1 LPSEVAASLNRIEG
15 RANWGLAI
23 GTAVHACRS
32 LWSGAHASSK
42 APRADKLA
50 HVMETRARR
59 RRFPGLL
66 AAAVALVMGAAVSAA
81 PAVARPGSA
90 GLGVSF
96 AGCITASA
104 SVAAKGSCDL
114 APPPSNLDQA
124 MNFPSAM
131 ALAPDA
137 SSLYATGSFTSSVVH
152 YQRKAASG
160 ALSFSDCLTGN
171 FGGPCSQIATVHTT
185 TDSGLDLVDA
195 VAVSHD
201 GRFVYTTSGA
211 NGGDSTV
218 MSFARDPVTGSLS
231 FRSCVTGST
240 EMNNANPG
248 VCTMLPGAPS
258 NPTMPSPALERPTGI
273 AISPNDHFVYISL
286 EFGIATFQRDPT
298 SGALS
303 FEGCL
308 TSLAA
313 TSPPC
318 VHARTNVV
326 DDPRTP
332 LIAPDGRSLYLA
344 DQHGGN
350 VATFNLD
357 PANGGISFHSCIT
370 ENSRLQPSCT
380 LARTA
385 RRHSYGGLDAPT
397 GLALSA
403 NGRSLY
409 ATSMFGSLE
418 VFKRNTSTGN
428 LTAMACIAAARES
441 PGCTVIPAA
450 TRLGGGSGLNG
461 ARGTVVSRNGRRL
474 YVAAGA
480 DSSLAVFK
488 RHPANGK
495 LSYLGCMTANARFG
509 PQGNGACSKVLRTGS
524 RRGYG
529 SGLYK
534 VSQLLLSP
542 DGRWLYALD
551 VGDDAISRLRVD

>member
-1 LPSEVAASLNRIEG
+1 MDS
-15 RANWGLAI
+15 
-23 GTAVHACRS
+23 
-32 LWSGAHASSK
+32 
-42 APRADKLA
+42 
-50 HVMETRARR
+50 RARR
-59 RRFPGLL
+59 WRFLGLL
-66 AAAVALVMGAAVSAA
+66 AAAAALVMGAVVSPK
-81 PAVARPGSA
+81 PALARPGSA

-96 AGCITASA
+96 AGCITANA
-104 SVAAKGSCDL
+104 SVAAKGACQL
-114 APPPSNLDQA
+114 APAPKEFDQA
-124 MNFPSAM
+124 MDFPSAM
-131 ALAPDA
+131 AQAPDA
-137 SSLYATGSFTSSVVH
+137 SSLYATGSFSSSVVH

-171 FGGPCSQIATVHTT
+171 FGGPCNELATVHTT
-185 TDSGLDLVDA
+185 TDSGLDLVNGL
-195 VAVSHD
+195 AVSRD
-201 GRFVYTTSGA
+201 GHFVYTTSR
-211 NGGDSTV
+211 GDSTV
-218 MSFARDPVTGSLS
+218 MSFARDPATGSLS

-248 VCTMLPGAPS
+248 VCTVLPGVPA
-258 NPTMPSPALERPTGI
+258 NPTMPSPALEEPTGI
-273 AISPNDHFVYISL
+273 AISPNDRFVYVSL
-286 EFGIATFQRDPT
+286 EFGMAAFARDTT

-308 TSLAA
+308 STLSAA
-313 TSPPC
+313 PPPC
-318 VHARTNVV
+318 AHARANVV

-344 DQHGGN
+344 NQHGGS

-357 PANGGISFHSCIT
+357 PTGGGISFRSCIT
-370 ENSRLQPSCT
+370 ENSRLQPSCK
-380 LARTA
+380 LASTA
-385 RRHSYGGLDAPT
+385 RRHAYGGLDAPT

-403 NGRSLY
+403 DGRSLY

-418 VFKRNTSTGN
+418 VFKRDPRTGN
-428 LTAMACIAAARES
+428 LTATACISAARES
-441 PGCTVIPAA
+441 PGCAVIPAA

-488 RHPANGK
+488 RQPANGK
-495 LSYLGCMTANARFG
+495 LSYLGCMTADARFG
-509 PQGNGACSKVLRTGS
+509 PQGNGACAKVLRTGS

-542 DGRWLYALD
+542 DGHWLYALD
-551 VGDDAISRLRVD
+551 VGDDAITRLRIE